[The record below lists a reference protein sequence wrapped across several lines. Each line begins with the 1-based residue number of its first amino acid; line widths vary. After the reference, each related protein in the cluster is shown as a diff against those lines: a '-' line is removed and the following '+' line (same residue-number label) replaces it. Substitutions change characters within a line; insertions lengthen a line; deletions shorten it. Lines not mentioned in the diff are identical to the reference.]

1 MISFENEIEAS
12 RDLIGANTD
21 ALLARERREVFSLHP
36 EIRFLAWAGASLLA
50 AAAGVF
56 IANNRERI
64 GPVIIAILIGL
75 AAAACYGF
83 AWWRRKSESL
93 INDYV
98 LLLGALLLSADVGF
112 IESQFHLFEQS
123 WTRHFLILALIHGI
137 TAYKFDSRMVLTLS
151 ITALATW
158 FGVRTKIDIVP
169 DASAIASNFFM
180 AAGAV
185 LIWTLLDRRFR
196 ASRSFDR
203 TFEHFIANLAFFG
216 AMTMVFDNEYRG
228 AGVVLA
234 LVTAGIVIAWGV
246 RIDHEPFVLYAI
258 LYAVV
263 AVDALLLDLL
273 RDDAVQV
280 LFVMFS
286 VIAALVLLFIVHARF
301 RRVP

>member
-21 ALLARERREVFSLHP
+21 LLLARERREVFSLHP
-36 EIRFLAWAGASLLA
+36 EIRFLAWAGASLIA

-64 GPVIIAILIGL
+64 GPVIIAILIGI

-83 AWWRRKSESL
+83 AWWRRDRESL

-151 ITALATW
+151 ITALAAW
-158 FGVRTKIDIVP
+158 FGVRTTADIIP
-169 DASAIASNFFM
+169 DASATASHLFM

-196 ASRSFDR
+196 ASRTFDR
-203 TFEHFIANLAFFG
+203 TFEHFIANLALIG
-216 AMTMVFDNEYRG
+216 AMTLVFDNEYRM

-234 LVTAGIVIAWGV
+234 LVVAGIVIAWGV

-258 LYAVV
+258 LYGVV
-263 AVDALLLDLL
+263 AVDALIIDVLE
-273 RDDAVQV
+273 DDALQI

-286 VIAALVLLFIVHARF
+286 VIAALVLLFVAHARF